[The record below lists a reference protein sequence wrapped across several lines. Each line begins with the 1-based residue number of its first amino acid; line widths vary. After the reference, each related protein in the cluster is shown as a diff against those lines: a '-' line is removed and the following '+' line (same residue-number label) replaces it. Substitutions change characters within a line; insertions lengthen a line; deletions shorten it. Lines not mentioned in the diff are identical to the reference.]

1 MRQGL
6 QVQMR
11 RTGPHNAPRPQAPR
25 QPEKLP
31 PSAHLPVQP
40 RGLPRQPTQAAP
52 HAKEGDLQKHDPLL
66 PAGNSQFPGLL
77 LFLNTFQVSM
87 IFCEGK
93 F

>member
-11 RTGPHNAPRPQAPR
+11 RTGPHTAPRPQAPR

-31 PSAHLPVQP
+31 PPAHLPVQP

-52 HAKEGDLQKHDPLL
+52 HAKEGDLQKHDSLL